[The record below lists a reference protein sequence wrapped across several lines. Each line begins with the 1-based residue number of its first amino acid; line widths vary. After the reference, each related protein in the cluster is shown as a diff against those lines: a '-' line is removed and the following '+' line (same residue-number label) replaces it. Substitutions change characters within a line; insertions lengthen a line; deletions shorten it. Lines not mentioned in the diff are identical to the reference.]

1 MAKIEVENV
10 NAPDHKVNLNAE
22 KYGAMFDAMMAVI
35 SSEPMT
41 YAAIKEGVLPILSQE
56 HFPEGK
62 TSGWW
67 IKAVQLDL
75 EAKGVVVR
83 HKSKPLTWS
92 KG

>member
-10 NAPDHKVNLNAE
+10 NAPDHKVKLNAE
-22 KYGAMFDAMMAVI
+22 KYGAMYDAMMAAM

-75 EAKGVVVR
+75 EAKGKLVR
-83 HKSKPLTWS
+83 HATKPLSWS
-92 KG
+92 KV

>member
-10 NAPDHKVNLNAE
+10 NAPDNKVNLNAE

-56 HFPEGK
+56 HFPKEKHQAGGSK
-62 TSGWW
+62 RCSLIWKPRVWW
-67 IKAVQLDL
+67 CDTNRNL
-75 EAKGVVVR
+75 
-83 HKSKPLTWS
+83 
-92 KG
+92 

>member
-1 MAKIEVENV
+1 MPKIEVENI
-10 NAPDHKVNLNAE
+10 NAPDHKVTLNAA
-22 KYGAMFDAMMAVI
+22 KYGDMHDAMMDVM
-35 SSEPMT
+35 SFKPMT

-62 TSGWW
+62 TAGWW

-75 EAKGVVVR
+75 EAKNVLVR

-92 KG
+92 KA

>member
-1 MAKIEVENV
+1 MAKVEVENV
-10 NAPDHKVNLNAE
+10 NVPDNKVKLNAA
-22 KYGAMFDAMMAVI
+22 KYGAMYDSMMAVI
-35 SSEPMT
+35 GAEPMT
-41 YAAIKEGVLPILSQE
+41 YAAIKAGVLPILSQE

-75 EAKGVVVR
+75 EAKGVLLR

-92 KG
+92 KA

>member
-41 YAAIKEGVLPILSQE
+41 YAAIKEGVFADPE
-56 HFPEGK
+56 PRAFPRRK
-62 TSGWW
+62 NIRLVDQSG
-67 IKAVQLDL
+67 A
-75 EAKGVVVR
+75 A
-83 HKSKPLTWS
+83 
-92 KG
+92 

>member
-10 NAPDHKVNLNAE
+10 NAPDHKVKLNAE
-22 KYGAMFDAMMAVI
+22 KYGAMYDAMMVAM

-75 EAKGVVVR
+75 EAKGKLVR
-83 HKSKPLTWS
+83 HATKPLSWS
-92 KG
+92 KV